1 MPKVVDK
8 QEKRARIL
16 QAAVRVFAEKGI
28 SGTKILDIAEAADI
42 GKGTVYE
49 YFHSKE
55 EIITASFHFFMGQ
68 VEKSVGQRLL
78 HLDDPLDRLLTYFSA
93 WGEIIESDLMS
104 YIEVLIDFW
113 AAALRR
119 KETADILNLS
129 EMYQEFRVSLE
140 SLLEECMAQDKIR
153 PVNSRITA
161 SILLGAMDGLLLQW
175 ILDRSVFDIKEAIDL
190 LPRTLIE
197 GIKKA

>member
-55 EIITASFHFFMGQ
+55 EIITARFHFFMGQ
-68 VEKSVGQRLL
+68 VEKSVGARLL
-78 HLDDPLDRLLTYFSA
+78 HLDDPLDRLLAYFSA

-113 AAALRR
+113 AAALR
-119 KETADILNLS
+119 
-129 EMYQEFRVSLE
+129 QERDCGYPEFKRDVSRVPGVARVFVGGVHGSG
-140 SLLEECMAQDKIR
+140 QDQACKFPYHRLYPFWGPWMVFCCSGYWTGRCLISKK
-153 PVNSRITA
+153 PSTSCLA
-161 SILLGAMDGLLLQW
+161 
-175 ILDRSVFDIKEAIDL
+175 RS
-190 LPRTLIE
+190 
-197 GIKKA
+197 